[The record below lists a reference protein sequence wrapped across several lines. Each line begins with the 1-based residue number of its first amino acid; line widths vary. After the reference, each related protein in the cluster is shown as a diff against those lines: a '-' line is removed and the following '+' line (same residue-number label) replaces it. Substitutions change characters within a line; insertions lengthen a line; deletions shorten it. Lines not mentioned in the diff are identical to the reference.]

1 MFLRRYILLLL
12 TLLSF
17 TLQAQQYPV
26 DVQVFVTPPY
36 PQSLRGYADTFE
48 QKIQAH
54 FLLKDLSTGGR
65 PFVLRFSLED
75 FQGQVIAQTP
85 DYITPYL
92 VNLSPGVRRTLTNID
107 FKTLLRYENLYGIN
121 EATYNGL
128 LPEGTYFIG
137 LSLYDVAT
145 GRPVSNKGRAM
156 IQVRRYS
163 PPVLT
168 MPQKGEVLTK
178 KNAFQH
184 IVFQWM
190 PRDVAPFMQYEFTL
204 KEVWDL
210 ALVPEEAFMTGR
222 LVYQTKTFS
231 PALAYTN
238 MMPILLENKRYVWQ
252 VRAFTNNPNNP
263 NEQSYFKNNGN
274 SETFY
279 FDLVSHC
286 EAPKFLT
293 AITESTSAQ
302 LRWSAQAMMP
312 NQEYPYKVMYREKGK
327 TWKSQKVSMPYAK
340 LTNLKRGRTYIY
352 KVGVACGLNAANSTS
367 VFGEESYMYSTEQE
381 FTTTE
386 QIDEKS
392 QVQCGVKPEIR
403 IKNTNPLQDNLYP
416 NTTFTAG
423 DFPVTV
429 LNATGNNGVY
439 SGEGYVKVPYL
450 QDTKIKVVFNGI
462 KLNTERQLIEGKL
475 VTTYD
480 ETESNVIN
488 ITNEVEKIKSIL
500 REYKGKKNQQKELK
514 EQVKQIKE
522 EIDKHNDNELKK
534 SLENLEKSADN
545 LIEKGKNF
553 TSNEVKK
560 VEEEIKLLQEE
571 LQKYTEKLN
580 SFENTGG
587 SINNVGK
594 DSYFDGVINGTT
606 IPQGA
611 ILTENAFQKEFKS
624 KQTIAVP
631 NNASFEIYTINNQ
644 FKIIVSTSNIKDEEF
659 EKLKKELEKT
669 QGFTIWLHYTKGEN
683 QLKYKINYS
692 DRFFSKKQDI
702 EIYKRVM
709 KKMLENADPTDNWGQ
724 LVIESA
730 YGINTMTQKLINTPQ
745 DYQEK
750 EGQSLEIRLLE
761 KYYDYLYKK
770 KKNNEFKQDIITLSA
785 TNQDALLEPTFQ
797 GGTVDKSWLETIL
810 PKDKIEE
817 TFKIVNKVLEVVNAN
832 RDRVGVGLEIS
843 GGIEANSG
851 IKLEGGGIFGNVTF
865 LGGKN
870 AGYVY
875 SYKGGE
881 FGVGAISAVGAGVN
895 RSKSHFV
902 TWNHGRR
909 AQEYFDGSYTYKRV
923 EAGASSGSITAGVD
937 ISAGTSGTKAEGTD
951 WNVFSIGNNVGIGA
965 GVSTVITGSVTY
977 GQGEVHFINKETF
990 DTPKNN
996 WEKIKS
1002 FIKIMVIEL
1011 W

>member
-1 MFLRRYILLLL
+1 M
-12 TLLSF
+12 
-17 TLQAQQYPV
+17 
-26 DVQVFVTPPY
+26 
-36 PQSLRGYADTFE
+36 
-48 QKIQAH
+48 
-54 FLLKDLSTGGR
+54 
-65 PFVLRFSLED
+65 
-75 FQGQVIAQTP
+75 
-85 DYITPYL
+85 
-92 VNLSPGVRRTLTNID
+92 
-107 FKTLLRYENLYGIN
+107 
-121 EATYNGL
+121 
-128 LPEGTYFIG
+128 
-137 LSLYDVAT
+137 
-145 GRPVSNKGRAM
+145 
-156 IQVRRYS
+156 
-163 PPVLT
+163 
-168 MPQKGEVLTK
+168 
-178 KNAFQH
+178 
-184 IVFQWM
+184 
-190 PRDVAPFMQYEFTL
+190 
-204 KEVWDL
+204 
-210 ALVPEEAFMTGR
+210 
-222 LVYQTKTFS
+222 
-231 PALAYTN
+231 
-238 MMPILLENKRYVWQ
+238 
-252 VRAFTNNPNNP
+252 
-263 NEQSYFKNNGN
+263 
-274 SETFY
+274 
-279 FDLVSHC
+279 
-286 EAPKFLT
+286 
-293 AITESTSAQ
+293 
-302 LRWSAQAMMP
+302 
-312 NQEYPYKVMYREKGK
+312 
-327 TWKSQKVSMPYAK
+327 
-340 LTNLKRGRTYIY
+340 
-352 KVGVACGLNAANSTS
+352 
-367 VFGEESYMYSTEQE
+367 
-381 FTTTE
+381 
-386 QIDEKS
+386 
-392 QVQCGVKPEIR
+392 
-403 IKNTNPLQDNLYP
+403 
-416 NTTFTAG
+416 
-423 DFPVTV
+423 
-429 LNATGNNGVY
+429 
-439 SGEGYVKVPYL
+439 
-450 QDTKIKVVFNGI
+450 
-462 KLNTERQLIEGKL
+462 
-475 VTTYD
+475 
-480 ETESNVIN
+480 
-488 ITNEVEKIKSIL
+488 
-500 REYKGKKNQQKELK
+500 
-514 EQVKQIKE
+514 
-522 EIDKHNDNELKK
+522 
-534 SLENLEKSADN
+534 
-545 LIEKGKNF
+545 
-553 TSNEVKK
+553 
-560 VEEEIKLLQEE
+560 
-571 LQKYTEKLN
+571 
-580 SFENTGG
+580 
-587 SINNVGK
+587 
-594 DSYFDGVINGTT
+594 
-606 IPQGA
+606 
-611 ILTENAFQKEFKS
+611 
-624 KQTIAVP
+624 
-631 NNASFEIYTINNQ
+631 
-644 FKIIVSTSNIKDEEF
+644 
-659 EKLKKELEKT
+659 
-669 QGFTIWLHYTKGEN
+669 HYTKGEN

>member
-12 TLLSF
+12 SLLSF

-26 DVQVFVTPPY
+26 DIQVFVTPPY
-36 PQSLRGYADTFE
+36 PQSLRGYADSFE

-54 FLLKDLSTGGR
+54 FLLKDLSTAGR
-65 PFVLRFSLED
+65 PFALRFSLEN
-75 FQGQVIAQTP
+75 FQGQTIAQTP

-107 FKTLLRYENLYGIN
+107 FKSLLRYENLYGIN

-178 KNAFQH
+178 KNAFQN
-184 IVFQWM
+184 ILFQWM
-190 PRDVAPFMQYEFTL
+190 PRDIAPFMQYEFTL

-210 ALVPEEAFMTGR
+210 ALVPEEAFMSGR
-222 LVYQTKTFS
+222 LVYQTKTNA
-231 PALAYTN
+231 PALQYTN

-252 VRAFTNNPNNP
+252 VRALTNNPANP
-263 NEQSYFKNNGN
+263 NEQSYFRNNGN

-279 FDLVSHC
+279 FDLVSNC
-286 EAPKFLT
+286 EAPRMLT
-293 AITESTSAQ
+293 AITEGTSAQ

-327 TWKSQKVSMPYAK
+327 SWKSQKVSMPYAK
-340 LTNLKRGRTYIY
+340 VIGLKRGRTYIY

-367 VFGEESYMYSTEQE
+367 VFGEDSYVYSTEQE

-403 IKNTNPLQDNLYP
+403 IKNTEPLQDNLYP
-416 NTTFTAG
+416 NTTFRAG

-429 LNATGNNGVY
+429 LNATGSNGVY

-462 KLNTERQLIEGKL
+462 KLNTERQLIDGKL

-514 EQVKQIKE
+514 EQVKQIKD

-571 LQKYTEKLN
+571 LKKYTEKLN

-669 QGFTIWLHYTKGEN
+669 QGFAIWLHYTKGEN

-709 KKMLENADPTDNWGQ
+709 KKMLENSDPTDNWGQ
-724 LVIESA
+724 LVIGSA

-770 KKNNEFKQDIITLSA
+770 KKNNEFNQDIITLSA

-817 TFKIVNKVLEVVNAN
+817 TFKIVNKALEVVNAN

-881 FGVGAISAVGAGVN
+881 LGVGAISAVGAGVN
-895 RSKSHFV
+895 RSKSHFI
-902 TWNHGRR
+902 TWNHRERNQKKFEG
-909 AQEYFDGSYTYKRV
+909 DYTYKRV
-923 EAGASSGSITAGVD
+923 EAGASSGSITAGID
-937 ISAGTSGTKAEGTD
+937 ISVGTSGTIAEGSD
-951 WNVFSIGNNVGIGA
+951 WNVFSVGTNIGIGA

-977 GQGEVHFINKETF
+977 GKGEVYFINGDSF
-990 DTPKNN
+990 NTPKNN

>member
-1 MFLRRYILLLL
+1 M
-12 TLLSF
+12 
-17 TLQAQQYPV
+17 
-26 DVQVFVTPPY
+26 
-36 PQSLRGYADTFE
+36 
-48 QKIQAH
+48 
-54 FLLKDLSTGGR
+54 
-65 PFVLRFSLED
+65 
-75 FQGQVIAQTP
+75 
-85 DYITPYL
+85 
-92 VNLSPGVRRTLTNID
+92 
-107 FKTLLRYENLYGIN
+107 
-121 EATYNGL
+121 
-128 LPEGTYFIG
+128 
-137 LSLYDVAT
+137 
-145 GRPVSNKGRAM
+145 
-156 IQVRRYS
+156 
-163 PPVLT
+163 
-168 MPQKGEVLTK
+168 
-178 KNAFQH
+178 
-184 IVFQWM
+184 
-190 PRDVAPFMQYEFTL
+190 
-204 KEVWDL
+204 
-210 ALVPEEAFMTGR
+210 
-222 LVYQTKTFS
+222 
-231 PALAYTN
+231 
-238 MMPILLENKRYVWQ
+238 
-252 VRAFTNNPNNP
+252 
-263 NEQSYFKNNGN
+263 
-274 SETFY
+274 
-279 FDLVSHC
+279 
-286 EAPKFLT
+286 
-293 AITESTSAQ
+293 TESTSAQ

-340 LTNLKRGRTYIY
+340 VTGLKRGRTYIY
-352 KVGVACGLNAANSTS
+352 KVGVACGLETAYSSS

-480 ETESNVIN
+480 ETERNVIN

-594 DSYFDGVINGTT
+594 DGYFDGVINGTT

-669 QGFTIWLHYTKGEN
+669 QGFAIWLHYTKGEN

-724 LVIESA
+724 LVIGSA

-785 TNQDALLEPTFQ
+785 TNQDALLEPAFQ

-817 TFKIVNKVLEVVNAN
+817 AFKIVNKALEVVNAN

-902 TWNHGRR
+902 TWNHRERNQKKFEG
-909 AQEYFDGSYTYKRV
+909 DYTYKRI

-937 ISAGTSGTKAEGTD
+937 ISVGTSGTIAEGSD
-951 WNVFSIGNNVGIGA
+951 WNVFSIGTNIGIGA

-977 GQGEVHFINKETF
+977 GKGEVYFINGDSF
-990 DTPKNN
+990 NTPKNN

>member
-1 MFLRRYILLLL
+1 
-12 TLLSF
+12 
-17 TLQAQQYPV
+17 
-26 DVQVFVTPPY
+26 
-36 PQSLRGYADTFE
+36 
-48 QKIQAH
+48 
-54 FLLKDLSTGGR
+54 
-65 PFVLRFSLED
+65 
-75 FQGQVIAQTP
+75 
-85 DYITPYL
+85 
-92 VNLSPGVRRTLTNID
+92 
-107 FKTLLRYENLYGIN
+107 
-121 EATYNGL
+121 
-128 LPEGTYFIG
+128 
-137 LSLYDVAT
+137 
-145 GRPVSNKGRAM
+145 
-156 IQVRRYS
+156 
-163 PPVLT
+163 
-168 MPQKGEVLTK
+168 
-178 KNAFQH
+178 
-184 IVFQWM
+184 
-190 PRDVAPFMQYEFTL
+190 
-204 KEVWDL
+204 
-210 ALVPEEAFMTGR
+210 
-222 LVYQTKTFS
+222 
-231 PALAYTN
+231 
-238 MMPILLENKRYVWQ
+238 
-252 VRAFTNNPNNP
+252 
-263 NEQSYFKNNGN
+263 
-274 SETFY
+274 
-279 FDLVSHC
+279 
-286 EAPKFLT
+286 
-293 AITESTSAQ
+293 
-302 LRWSAQAMMP
+302 MMP

-340 LTNLKRGRTYIY
+340 VTGLKRGRTYIY
-352 KVGVACGLNAANSTS
+352 KVGVACGLETAHSSS

-403 IKNTNPLQDNLYP
+403 IKNTEPLQDNLYP

-429 LNATGNNGVY
+429 LNATGNNGIY

-480 ETESNVIN
+480 ETERNVIN

-594 DSYFDGVINGTT
+594 DSYFNGVINGTT

-644 FKIIVSTSNIKDEEF
+644 FKIIVSTSNIKVEEF

-669 QGFTIWLHYTKGEN
+669 QGFAIWLHYTKGEN

-692 DRFFSKKQDI
+692 DRFFTKKQDI

-724 LVIESA
+724 LVIGSA

-785 TNQDALLEPTFQ
+785 TNQDALLEPAFQ

-817 TFKIVNKVLEVVNAN
+817 AFKIVNKALEVVNAN

-902 TWNHGRR
+902 TWNHRERNQKKFEG
-909 AQEYFDGSYTYKRV
+909 DYTYKRI

-937 ISAGTSGTKAEGTD
+937 ISVGTSGTIAEGSD
-951 WNVFSIGNNVGIGA
+951 WNVFSIGTNIGIGA

-977 GQGEVHFINKETF
+977 GKGEVYFINGDSF
-990 DTPKNN
+990 NTPKNN

>member
-1 MFLRRYILLLL
+1 
-12 TLLSF
+12 
-17 TLQAQQYPV
+17 
-26 DVQVFVTPPY
+26 
-36 PQSLRGYADTFE
+36 
-48 QKIQAH
+48 
-54 FLLKDLSTGGR
+54 
-65 PFVLRFSLED
+65 
-75 FQGQVIAQTP
+75 
-85 DYITPYL
+85 
-92 VNLSPGVRRTLTNID
+92 
-107 FKTLLRYENLYGIN
+107 
-121 EATYNGL
+121 
-128 LPEGTYFIG
+128 
-137 LSLYDVAT
+137 
-145 GRPVSNKGRAM
+145 
-156 IQVRRYS
+156 
-163 PPVLT
+163 
-168 MPQKGEVLTK
+168 
-178 KNAFQH
+178 
-184 IVFQWM
+184 
-190 PRDVAPFMQYEFTL
+190 
-204 KEVWDL
+204 
-210 ALVPEEAFMTGR
+210 
-222 LVYQTKTFS
+222 
-231 PALAYTN
+231 
-238 MMPILLENKRYVWQ
+238 
-252 VRAFTNNPNNP
+252 
-263 NEQSYFKNNGN
+263 
-274 SETFY
+274 
-279 FDLVSHC
+279 
-286 EAPKFLT
+286 
-293 AITESTSAQ
+293 
-302 LRWSAQAMMP
+302 MMP

-340 LTNLKRGRTYIY
+340 VTGLKRGRTYIY
-352 KVGVACGLNAANSTS
+352 KVGVACGLETAHSSS

-403 IKNTNPLQDNLYP
+403 IKNTEPLQDNLYP

-429 LNATGNNGVY
+429 LNATGNNGIY

-480 ETESNVIN
+480 ETERNVIN

-644 FKIIVSTSNIKDEEF
+644 FKIIVSTSNIKVEEF

-669 QGFTIWLHYTKGEN
+669 QGFAIWLHYTKGEN

-692 DRFFSKKQDI
+692 DRFFTKKQDI

-724 LVIESA
+724 LVIGSA

-770 KKNNEFKQDIITLSA
+770 KKNNEFNQDIITLSA

-817 TFKIVNKVLEVVNAN
+817 TFKIVNKALEVVNAN

-902 TWNHGRR
+902 TWNHGRK

-923 EAGASSGSITAGVD
+923 EAGASSGLITAGVD

-1002 FIKIMVIEL
+1002 FIKIIVIEL

>member
-1 MFLRRYILLLL
+1 M
-12 TLLSF
+12 
-17 TLQAQQYPV
+17 
-26 DVQVFVTPPY
+26 
-36 PQSLRGYADTFE
+36 
-48 QKIQAH
+48 
-54 FLLKDLSTGGR
+54 
-65 PFVLRFSLED
+65 
-75 FQGQVIAQTP
+75 
-85 DYITPYL
+85 
-92 VNLSPGVRRTLTNID
+92 
-107 FKTLLRYENLYGIN
+107 
-121 EATYNGL
+121 
-128 LPEGTYFIG
+128 
-137 LSLYDVAT
+137 
-145 GRPVSNKGRAM
+145 
-156 IQVRRYS
+156 
-163 PPVLT
+163 
-168 MPQKGEVLTK
+168 
-178 KNAFQH
+178 
-184 IVFQWM
+184 
-190 PRDVAPFMQYEFTL
+190 
-204 KEVWDL
+204 
-210 ALVPEEAFMTGR
+210 
-222 LVYQTKTFS
+222 
-231 PALAYTN
+231 
-238 MMPILLENKRYVWQ
+238 
-252 VRAFTNNPNNP
+252 
-263 NEQSYFKNNGN
+263 
-274 SETFY
+274 
-279 FDLVSHC
+279 
-286 EAPKFLT
+286 LT
-293 AITESTSAQ
+293 AMTESTSAQ

-312 NQEYPYKVMYREKGK
+312 NQEYPYKVMYRERGK
-327 TWKSQKVSMPYAK
+327 SWKSQKVSMPYAK
-340 LTNLKRGRTYIY
+340 VTGLKRGRTYIY
-352 KVGVACGLNAANSTS
+352 KVGVACSLNAANNTS
-367 VFGEESYMYSTEQE
+367 VFGEDSYVYSTEQE

-403 IKNTNPLQDNLYP
+403 IKNTEPLQDNLYP
-416 NTTFTAG
+416 NTTFRAG

-429 LNATGNNGVY
+429 LNATGSNGVY

-462 KLNTERQLIEGKL
+462 KLNTERQLIDGKL

-514 EQVKQIKE
+514 EQVKQIKD

-571 LQKYTEKLN
+571 LKKYTEKLN

-659 EKLKKELEKT
+659 GKLKKELEKT
-669 QGFTIWLHYTKGEN
+669 QGFAIWLHYTKGEN

-724 LVIESA
+724 LVIGSA

-770 KKNNEFKQDIITLSA
+770 KKNNEFNQDIITLSA

-817 TFKIVNKVLEVVNAN
+817 FKKMFELVYNKIDFSKVGFGIEKSAGLENEFGLKQEASVVLGNVIFMGGNDSGYVHSYVGGEAGMGGVLNIGISANVGGSLFMTFAEKDEYKEHIKFEGKYKYG
-832 RDRVGVGLEIS
+832 RGGVGVGTGLLLGGLDIS
-843 GGIEANSG
+843 VGTAYTYAQGEGKREGEVSWNVLSYSTSVG
-851 IKLEGGGIFGNVTF
+851 VGGGLSPVTPS
-865 LGGKN
+865 
-870 AGYVY
+870 V
-875 SYKGGE
+875 
-881 FGVGAISAVGAGVN
+881 
-895 RSKSHFV
+895 
-902 TWNHGRR
+902 
-909 AQEYFDGSYTYKRV
+909 
-923 EAGASSGSITAGVD
+923 TAG
-937 ISAGTSGTKAEGTD
+937 
-951 WNVFSIGNNVGIGA
+951 IGKTA
-965 GVSTVITGSVTY
+965 
-977 GQGEVHFINKETF
+977 FINKKAV
-990 DTPKNN
+990 DTPKTK
-996 WEKIKS
+996 WEKLKSYIK
-1002 FIKIMVIEL
+1002 FIIPH
-1011 W
+1011 

>member
-1 MFLRRYILLLL
+1 M
-12 TLLSF
+12 
-17 TLQAQQYPV
+17 
-26 DVQVFVTPPY
+26 
-36 PQSLRGYADTFE
+36 
-48 QKIQAH
+48 
-54 FLLKDLSTGGR
+54 
-65 PFVLRFSLED
+65 
-75 FQGQVIAQTP
+75 
-85 DYITPYL
+85 
-92 VNLSPGVRRTLTNID
+92 
-107 FKTLLRYENLYGIN
+107 
-121 EATYNGL
+121 
-128 LPEGTYFIG
+128 
-137 LSLYDVAT
+137 
-145 GRPVSNKGRAM
+145 
-156 IQVRRYS
+156 
-163 PPVLT
+163 
-168 MPQKGEVLTK
+168 
-178 KNAFQH
+178 
-184 IVFQWM
+184 
-190 PRDVAPFMQYEFTL
+190 
-204 KEVWDL
+204 
-210 ALVPEEAFMTGR
+210 
-222 LVYQTKTFS
+222 
-231 PALAYTN
+231 
-238 MMPILLENKRYVWQ
+238 
-252 VRAFTNNPNNP
+252 
-263 NEQSYFKNNGN
+263 
-274 SETFY
+274 
-279 FDLVSHC
+279 
-286 EAPKFLT
+286 LT
-293 AITESTSAQ
+293 AMTESTSAQ

-340 LTNLKRGRTYIY
+340 VTGLKRGRTYIY
-352 KVGVACGLNAANSTS
+352 KVGVACGLETAYSSS

-480 ETESNVIN
+480 ETERNVIN

-669 QGFTIWLHYTKGEN
+669 QGFAIWLHYTKGEN

-724 LVIESA
+724 LVIGSA

-810 PKDKIEE
+810 SKDKIEE

>member
-1 MFLRRYILLLL
+1 
-12 TLLSF
+12 
-17 TLQAQQYPV
+17 
-26 DVQVFVTPPY
+26 
-36 PQSLRGYADTFE
+36 
-48 QKIQAH
+48 
-54 FLLKDLSTGGR
+54 
-65 PFVLRFSLED
+65 
-75 FQGQVIAQTP
+75 
-85 DYITPYL
+85 
-92 VNLSPGVRRTLTNID
+92 
-107 FKTLLRYENLYGIN
+107 
-121 EATYNGL
+121 
-128 LPEGTYFIG
+128 
-137 LSLYDVAT
+137 
-145 GRPVSNKGRAM
+145 
-156 IQVRRYS
+156 
-163 PPVLT
+163 
-168 MPQKGEVLTK
+168 
-178 KNAFQH
+178 
-184 IVFQWM
+184 
-190 PRDVAPFMQYEFTL
+190 
-204 KEVWDL
+204 
-210 ALVPEEAFMTGR
+210 
-222 LVYQTKTFS
+222 
-231 PALAYTN
+231 
-238 MMPILLENKRYVWQ
+238 
-252 VRAFTNNPNNP
+252 
-263 NEQSYFKNNGN
+263 
-274 SETFY
+274 
-279 FDLVSHC
+279 
-286 EAPKFLT
+286 
-293 AITESTSAQ
+293 
-302 LRWSAQAMMP
+302 MMP

-340 LTNLKRGRTYIY
+340 VTGLKRGRTYIY
-352 KVGVACGLNAANSTS
+352 KVGVACGLETAHSSS

-403 IKNTNPLQDNLYP
+403 IKNTEPLQDNLYP

-429 LNATGNNGVY
+429 LNATGNNGIY

-480 ETESNVIN
+480 ETERNVIN

-644 FKIIVSTSNIKDEEF
+644 FKIIVSTSNIKVEEF

-669 QGFTIWLHYTKGEN
+669 QGFAIWLHYTKGEN

-692 DRFFSKKQDI
+692 DRFFTKKQDI

-724 LVIESA
+724 LVIGSA

-770 KKNNEFKQDIITLSA
+770 KKNNEFNQDIITLSA

-817 TFKIVNKVLEVVNAN
+817 TFKIVNKALEVVNAN

-902 TWNHGRR
+902 TWNHGRK

-923 EAGASSGSITAGVD
+923 EAGASSGLITAGVD

>member
-1 MFLRRYILLLL
+1 
-12 TLLSF
+12 
-17 TLQAQQYPV
+17 
-26 DVQVFVTPPY
+26 
-36 PQSLRGYADTFE
+36 
-48 QKIQAH
+48 
-54 FLLKDLSTGGR
+54 
-65 PFVLRFSLED
+65 
-75 FQGQVIAQTP
+75 
-85 DYITPYL
+85 
-92 VNLSPGVRRTLTNID
+92 
-107 FKTLLRYENLYGIN
+107 
-121 EATYNGL
+121 
-128 LPEGTYFIG
+128 
-137 LSLYDVAT
+137 
-145 GRPVSNKGRAM
+145 
-156 IQVRRYS
+156 
-163 PPVLT
+163 
-168 MPQKGEVLTK
+168 
-178 KNAFQH
+178 
-184 IVFQWM
+184 
-190 PRDVAPFMQYEFTL
+190 
-204 KEVWDL
+204 
-210 ALVPEEAFMTGR
+210 
-222 LVYQTKTFS
+222 
-231 PALAYTN
+231 
-238 MMPILLENKRYVWQ
+238 
-252 VRAFTNNPNNP
+252 
-263 NEQSYFKNNGN
+263 
-274 SETFY
+274 
-279 FDLVSHC
+279 
-286 EAPKFLT
+286 
-293 AITESTSAQ
+293 
-302 LRWSAQAMMP
+302 
-312 NQEYPYKVMYREKGK
+312 
-327 TWKSQKVSMPYAK
+327 
-340 LTNLKRGRTYIY
+340 
-352 KVGVACGLNAANSTS
+352 
-367 VFGEESYMYSTEQE
+367 MYSTEQE

-429 LNATGNNGVY
+429 LNATGSNGVY

-480 ETESNVIN
+480 ETERNVIN

-514 EQVKQIKE
+514 EQVKQIKD

-669 QGFTIWLHYTKGEN
+669 QGFAIWLHYTKGEN
-683 QLKYKINYS
+683 QLKYKINCS

-724 LVIESA
+724 LVIGSA

-785 TNQDALLEPTFQ
+785 TNQDALLEPVFQ
-797 GGTVDKSWLETIL
+797 GDTVDKSWLETIL

-817 TFKIVNKVLEVVNAN
+817 TFKIVNKALEVVNAN

-881 FGVGAISAVGAGVN
+881 FGVGAISAVGVGVN

-902 TWNHGRR
+902 TWNHRERNQKKFEG
-909 AQEYFDGSYTYKRV
+909 DYTYKRI

-937 ISAGTSGTKAEGTD
+937 ISVGTSGTIAEGSD
-951 WNVFSIGNNVGIGA
+951 WNVFSIGTNIGIGA

-977 GQGEVHFINKETF
+977 GKGEVYFINGDSF
-990 DTPKNN
+990 NTPKNN

>member
-1 MFLRRYILLLL
+1 
-12 TLLSF
+12 
-17 TLQAQQYPV
+17 
-26 DVQVFVTPPY
+26 
-36 PQSLRGYADTFE
+36 
-48 QKIQAH
+48 
-54 FLLKDLSTGGR
+54 
-65 PFVLRFSLED
+65 
-75 FQGQVIAQTP
+75 
-85 DYITPYL
+85 
-92 VNLSPGVRRTLTNID
+92 
-107 FKTLLRYENLYGIN
+107 
-121 EATYNGL
+121 
-128 LPEGTYFIG
+128 
-137 LSLYDVAT
+137 
-145 GRPVSNKGRAM
+145 
-156 IQVRRYS
+156 
-163 PPVLT
+163 
-168 MPQKGEVLTK
+168 
-178 KNAFQH
+178 
-184 IVFQWM
+184 
-190 PRDVAPFMQYEFTL
+190 
-204 KEVWDL
+204 
-210 ALVPEEAFMTGR
+210 
-222 LVYQTKTFS
+222 
-231 PALAYTN
+231 
-238 MMPILLENKRYVWQ
+238 
-252 VRAFTNNPNNP
+252 
-263 NEQSYFKNNGN
+263 
-274 SETFY
+274 
-279 FDLVSHC
+279 
-286 EAPKFLT
+286 
-293 AITESTSAQ
+293 
-302 LRWSAQAMMP
+302 MMP

-352 KVGVACGLNAANSTS
+352 KVGVACGLETAYSTS

-692 DRFFSKKQDI
+692 DRFFSKKQNI

-724 LVIESA
+724 LVIGSA

-770 KKNNEFKQDIITLSA
+770 KKNNEFNQDIITLSA

-817 TFKIVNKVLEVVNAN
+817 TFKIVNKALEVVNAN

-881 FGVGAISAVGAGVN
+881 FGVGAISAIGAGVN

-902 TWNHGRR
+902 TWNHRERNQKKFEG
-909 AQEYFDGSYTYKRV
+909 DYTYKRI

-937 ISAGTSGTKAEGTD
+937 ISVGTSGTIAEGSD
-951 WNVFSIGNNVGIGA
+951 WNVFSIGTNIGIGA

-977 GQGEVHFINKETF
+977 GKGEVYFINGDSF
-990 DTPKNN
+990 NTPKNN

>member
-1 MFLRRYILLLL
+1 M
-12 TLLSF
+12 
-17 TLQAQQYPV
+17 
-26 DVQVFVTPPY
+26 
-36 PQSLRGYADTFE
+36 
-48 QKIQAH
+48 
-54 FLLKDLSTGGR
+54 
-65 PFVLRFSLED
+65 
-75 FQGQVIAQTP
+75 
-85 DYITPYL
+85 
-92 VNLSPGVRRTLTNID
+92 
-107 FKTLLRYENLYGIN
+107 
-121 EATYNGL
+121 
-128 LPEGTYFIG
+128 
-137 LSLYDVAT
+137 
-145 GRPVSNKGRAM
+145 
-156 IQVRRYS
+156 
-163 PPVLT
+163 
-168 MPQKGEVLTK
+168 
-178 KNAFQH
+178 
-184 IVFQWM
+184 
-190 PRDVAPFMQYEFTL
+190 
-204 KEVWDL
+204 
-210 ALVPEEAFMTGR
+210 
-222 LVYQTKTFS
+222 
-231 PALAYTN
+231 
-238 MMPILLENKRYVWQ
+238 
-252 VRAFTNNPNNP
+252 
-263 NEQSYFKNNGN
+263 
-274 SETFY
+274 
-279 FDLVSHC
+279 
-286 EAPKFLT
+286 LT
-293 AITESTSAQ
+293 AMTESTSAQ

-352 KVGVACGLNAANSTS
+352 KVGVACGLETAYSTS

-692 DRFFSKKQDI
+692 DRFFSKKQNI

-724 LVIESA
+724 LVIGSA

-770 KKNNEFKQDIITLSA
+770 KKNNEFNQDIITLSA

-817 TFKIVNKVLEVVNAN
+817 TFKIVNKALEVVNAN

-881 FGVGAISAVGAGVN
+881 FGVGAISAIGAGVN

-902 TWNHGRR
+902 TWNHRERNQKKFEG
-909 AQEYFDGSYTYKRV
+909 DYTYKRI

-937 ISAGTSGTKAEGTD
+937 ISVGTSGTIAEGSD
-951 WNVFSIGNNVGIGA
+951 WNVFSIGTNIGIGA

-977 GQGEVHFINKETF
+977 GKGEVYFINGDSF
-990 DTPKNN
+990 NTPKNN